1 MRRPIDRAEHSWMT
15 TRFHVGASSMGK
27 VKDVF
32 TTGQVA
38 RICKVAPRTVS
49 KWFDAGQLRGYRIP
63 GSKDRRIPREHLVSF
78 MRMHGIP
85 LNGMEPNNTC
95 LLVLDPDPEV
105 TQLLRETLGANGR
118 FDIRYAKTAFEAG
131 VAVESGK
138 PAVLIVDVSL
148 PDVDPQQLCRDLRAS
163 EDLHAL
169 KLIAISAAMT
179 EGQGQSMLQAGFDGY
194 LQKPF
199 EVAKLAEV
207 VERVLAT
214 HL

>member
-1 MRRPIDRAEHSWMT
+1 
-15 TRFHVGASSMGK
+15 MGK

-38 RICKVAPRTVS
+38 KICKVAPRTVS

-78 MRMHGIP
+78 MKMHGIP
-85 LNGMEPNNTC
+85 LNGVEPGNTS
-95 LLVLDPDPEV
+95 LLILDADPG
-105 TQLLRETLGANGR
+105 TSQLLSETLGSNGR
-118 FDIRYAKTAFEAG
+118 FDIRYAKTAFAAG

-148 PDVDPQQLCRDLRAS
+148 PDVDAQQLCRDLRAS
-163 EDLHAL
+163 EDLHSL

-179 EGQGQSMLQAGFDGY
+179 EGQGQSMLQVGFDGY
-194 LQKPF
+194 IRKPF
-199 EVAKLAEV
+199 EIDQFASV
-207 VERVLAT
+207 VEKVLAAPV
-214 HL
+214 

>member
-1 MRRPIDRAEHSWMT
+1 MA
-15 TRFHVGASSMGK
+15 TRFHVGAPAMGK

-78 MRMHGIP
+78 MKTHGIP
-85 LNGMEPNNTC
+85 LNGMEPGNTS

-105 TQLLRETLGANGR
+105 NQLLRETLGSNGR

-163 EDLHAL
+163 EDLHGL

-179 EGQGQSMLQAGFDGY
+179 EGQGQSMLQVGFNGY
-194 LQKPF
+194 IQKPF
-199 EVAKLAEV
+199 EVTKLAEV
-207 VERVLAT
+207 VESVLAAPA
-214 HL
+214 

>member
-1 MRRPIDRAEHSWMT
+1 
-15 TRFHVGASSMGK
+15 MGK

-38 RICKVAPRTVS
+38 KICKVAPRTVS

-78 MRMHGIP
+78 MKMHGIP
-85 LNGMEPNNTC
+85 LNGMEPGNTS
-95 LLVLDPDPEV
+95 LLVLDADPG
-105 TQLLRETLGANGR
+105 TRQLLSETLGANDR
-118 FDIRYAKTAFEAG
+118 FDIRYAETAFAAG

-148 PDVDPQQLCRDLRAS
+148 PDVDAQQLCRDLRAS
-163 EDLHAL
+163 EDLHSL

-179 EGQGQSMLQAGFDGY
+179 EGQGQSMLQVGFDGY
-194 LQKPF
+194 IRKPF
-199 EVAKLAEV
+199 EIEQFANV
-207 VERVLAT
+207 VEKVLAIPV
-214 HL
+214 